1 MRKLSAFGAG
11 ILVMAYLFLG
21 YAIPAAQAGT
31 KEVSIGVVYP
41 LSGALAPIGQ
51 HLKIGT
57 DLAVEEI
64 NKAGIKSLG
73 GAKLK
78 IVYGDSTGDAKVGVT
93 EMEKLVTKDKV
104 SVVMGAYQSGV
115 TLPMTTVSEK
125 YGIPFYATGSEDQ
138 ITQRGYKYTFRS
150 NELTSWRVRDQVKF
164 MTELGKK
171 YNNPIKT
178 AALVYENTAWGQGAH
193 RDWLKYLGEAGV
205 KIVVDESY
213 PNSTTDLTPVVL
225 KLKAAKP
232 EGIFYCS
239 YVSDAILLIKTIAEM
254 EVDAKAIV
262 GLSGGTVDPDFIPG
276 TGKNALY
283 TFDAVR
289 WEPDIDRPGL
299 KELLAKYE
307 KRAGTPMDAE
317 TMKVYTYVY
326 VVAAA
331 IEKAAS
337 TDPKKIRDAMASLRL
352 SAPNPAIKFVE
363 DELYFDQTGQ
373 VFQGTMVGVQFREVD
388 GKIQRVTVWPE
399 NVARKG
405 FTPVYPMPTWAEQK
419 KK

>member
-1 MRKLSAFGAG
+1 
-11 ILVMAYLFLG
+11 MAYLFLG

-171 YNNPIKT
+171 YNNPI
-178 AALVYENTAWGQGAH
+178 
-193 RDWLKYLGEAGV
+193 
-205 KIVVDESY
+205 
-213 PNSTTDLTPVVL
+213 
-225 KLKAAKP
+225 
-232 EGIFYCS
+232 
-239 YVSDAILLIKTIAEM
+239 
-254 EVDAKAIV
+254 
-262 GLSGGTVDPDFIPG
+262 
-276 TGKNALY
+276 
-283 TFDAVR
+283 
-289 WEPDIDRPGL
+289 
-299 KELLAKYE
+299 
-307 KRAGTPMDAE
+307 
-317 TMKVYTYVY
+317 
-326 VVAAA
+326 
-331 IEKAAS
+331 
-337 TDPKKIRDAMASLRL
+337 
-352 SAPNPAIKFVE
+352 
-363 DELYFDQTGQ
+363 
-373 VFQGTMVGVQFREVD
+373 
-388 GKIQRVTVWPE
+388 
-399 NVARKG
+399 
-405 FTPVYPMPTWAEQK
+405 
-419 KK
+419 

>member
-1 MRKLSAFGAG
+1 M
-11 ILVMAYLFLG
+11 
-21 YAIPAAQAGT
+21 
-31 KEVSIGVVYP
+31 
-41 LSGALAPIGQ
+41 
-51 HLKIGT
+51 
-57 DLAVEEI
+57 
-64 NKAGIKSLG
+64 
-73 GAKLK
+73 
-78 IVYGDSTGDAKVGVT
+78 
-93 EMEKLVTKDKV
+93 
-104 SVVMGAYQSGV
+104 
-115 TLPMTTVSEK
+115 
-125 YGIPFYATGSEDQ
+125 
-138 ITQRGYKYTFRS
+138 
-150 NELTSWRVRDQVKF
+150 
-164 MTELGKK
+164 
-171 YNNPIKT
+171 
-178 AALVYENTAWGQGAH
+178 
-193 RDWLKYLGEAGV
+193 